1 MFALVILILMTIV
14 FLAICVLL
22 LYLRRQVQR
31 KANLMRQ
38 VQTTEA
44 SPAYGRSP
52 GELVE
57 VAGTLRCDSPLAS
70 GMAGRSCAYYH
81 SEIVRVY
88 KVADEDSDVGGPG
101 STSTR
106 SGEETVASDQ
116 RFVPFFVEDASG
128 AVEVHP
134 EGAEVD
140 AERVIERFEPYTERE
155 GPMVSFAGETLQLGG
170 GRRTIGYQHSENILP
185 VDAPVYVL
193 GVAREDGGIGADA
206 RPVDEP
212 VRALMVGEDGKIGH
226 LPSSGDKERRF
237 LISHRSEEELE
248 RELGKMVF
256 WMGVGAIATFV
267 VGVVLAGIS
276 LIVAMS

>member
-1 MFALVILILMTIV
+1 MFTLVILILMTIV

-22 LYLRRQVQR
+22 LYLRRQAQS
-31 KANLMRQ
+31 KANLMGQ

-44 SPAYGRSP
+44 SPAFGRSP

-70 GMAGRSCAYYH
+70 EMAGRDCAYYH

-88 KVADEDSDVGGPG
+88 KVADEDSGPG
-101 STSTR
+101 RPSSTR
-106 SGEETVASDQ
+106 TGRETVASDQ

-140 AERVIERFEPYTERE
+140 AERVVERFEPYTERE

-170 GRRTIGYQHSENILP
+170 GRRTIGYRHSENILP

-212 VRALMVGEDGKIGH
+212 VRALMVGEDGEIGH

-237 LISHRSEEELE
+237 LISYRSEEELE

-267 VGVVLAGIS
+267 VGIILAGIS